1 MKDKNTISPQVEE
14 ILSHCSDNAERLRI
28 ARKLEAIA
36 AELWERVFGEKKP
49 DPNTSPYQRN

>member
-1 MKDKNTISPQVEE
+1 MKDKNSISPQVEE

-36 AELWERVFGEKKP
+36 AELWQRVFGEQKP
-49 DPNTSPYQRN
+49 DPTASPYN